1 MYQALRGTYDLLPD
15 EAERLRSF
23 LNRAISILERAGF
36 RELETPI
43 IEEAELFNRSVGE
56 GSDIVSKE
64 MYTFRDRKNRLL
76 ALRPE
81 GTAPIVR
88 AYIEHIYH
96 SNPSGRFYYF
106 GPMFRYDRPQK
117 GRYRQFLQLGV
128 EIFGSD
134 AVYTDAECLYL
145 LSEIL
150 KESGVGSFSIELNS
164 LGCRK
169 CQYKYR
175 EILKDFL
182 EKKKEKLCE
191 DCRDRLQKNP
201 LRTLDCKV
209 PVCKEILQDVP
220 SIKNFIDNENLCF
233 CGGKF
238 KRVLQYCDDVFKVKY
253 RINDKLVRGLDYYTQ
268 TVFEAIAADGSAIA
282 AGGRYDNLVEEMG
295 GRSVPAI
302 GFALGLERCLSDLT
316 SGIGDKKKGIR
327 LIYLEDESGKFKVLE
342 KALKLMVYLRQEI
355 EMLVT
360 ISSKEGKKVGN
371 QLAMADRDNCRF
383 ALIFGP
389 EELERGEVILRDL
402 DSSTQ
407 ESVKETDLIERLK
420 RC

>member
-1 MYQALRGTYDLLPD
+1 MYQALRGTYDLLPT

-23 LNRAISILERAGF
+23 LNRAIVILERAGF

-43 IEEAELFNRSVGE
+43 FEEARLFDRSIGE
-56 GSDIVSKE
+56 ESDIVSKE

-96 SNPSGRFYYF
+96 SNPSARFYYF

-128 EIFGSD
+128 EIFGSE
-134 AVYTDAECLYL
+134 AAYTDAECLYL

-150 KESGVGSFSIELNS
+150 KESGAGSFSVEINS
-164 LGCRK
+164 LGCRI
-169 CQYKYR
+169 CQDKYR
-175 EILKDFL
+175 ETLKEFL
-182 EKKKEKLCE
+182 EKRKEKLCE
-191 DCRDRLQKNP
+191 DCQNRLRKNP
-201 LRTLDCKV
+201 LRTLDCKA
-209 PVCKEILQDVP
+209 PDCKEILQEAP
-220 SIKNFIDNENLCF
+220 SIKNSIDEICQRNFE
-233 CGGKF
+233 K
-238 KRVLQYCDDVFKVKY
+238 VLEYCDVLEVKY

-268 TVFEAIAADGSAIA
+268 TVFEVIAEDGSAIA

-295 GRSVPAI
+295 GRPVPAI

-316 SGIGDKKKGIR
+316 FGTGDKKKGIR
-327 LIYLEDESGKFKVLE
+327 LVYLEDESGKTKILE
-342 KALKLMVYLRQEI
+342 KALKLMVNLRRKIEI
-355 EMLVT
+355 PVT
-360 ISSKEGKKVGN
+360 ISSKEGKKIGN
-371 QLAMADRDNCRF
+371 QLAMADKDNCRF

-389 EELERGEVILRDL
+389 DEMERGEIILRDL
-402 DSSTQ
+402 EKGTQ
-407 ESVKETDLIERLK
+407 ESVGEKDLIERLK
-420 RC
+420 